1 MLQKQH
7 TLDKRNS
14 AKIKVKE
21 PQHVLEM
28 NRPQRNQGFS
38 IPELPG
44 RDLAKSRDPG
54 IFRDGI
60 SLKFSS
66 QDLSGLPSQ
75 VINLINFI
83 HFG

>member
-28 NRPQRNQGFS
+28 NRTKRNQEFS
-38 IPELPG
+38 IPGFPE
-44 RDLAKSRDPG
+44 RDFAKSRD
-54 IFRDGI
+54 
-60 SLKFSS
+60 FSGW
-66 QDLSGLPSQ
+66 D
-75 VINLINFI
+75 
-83 HFG
+83 

>member
-38 IPELPG
+38 IPEFPG

-60 SLKFSS
+60 SLKFSF

>member
-28 NRPQRNQGFS
+28 NRTKRNQEFS
-38 IPELPG
+38 IPEFPG
-44 RDLAKSRDPG
+44 RDFAKSRDPG

-60 SLKFSS
+60 SLKFYPGILPKKYGIPWHFP
-66 QDLSGLPSQ
+66 LSA
-75 VINLINFI
+75 
-83 HFG
+83 

>member
-28 NRPQRNQGFS
+28 NWTKRNQEFS
-38 IPELPG
+38 IPEFPG
-44 RDLAKSRDPG
+44 RDIAKFRDPG
-54 IFRDGI
+54 IFGDGI
-60 SLKFSS
+60 CLKFYPRSLLKKYGIS
-66 QDLSGLPSQ
+66 RDFPLSA
-75 VINLINFI
+75 
-83 HFG
+83 

>member
-28 NRPQRNQGFS
+28 NRTKQNQEFS
-38 IPELPG
+38 IPGFLG
-44 RDLAKSRDPG
+44 RDFAKSRDFSG
-54 IFRDGI
+54 RD
-60 SLKFSS
+60 
-66 QDLSGLPSQ
+66 
-75 VINLINFI
+75 
-83 HFG
+83 

>member
-28 NRPQRNQGFS
+28 NRTKRNQEFS
-38 IPELPG
+38 IPGFPE
-44 RDLAKSRDPG
+44 RDFAKSRDPR

-66 QDLSGLPSQ
+66 QDFSEEILLDVKKSSRRIL
-75 VINLINFI
+75 
-83 HFG
+83 

>member
-38 IPELPG
+38 IPGFPG
-44 RDLAKSRDPG
+44 RVLAKSRDPG

>member
-28 NRPQRNQGFS
+28 NRTKRNQEFS
-38 IPELPG
+38 IPGFPG
-44 RDLAKSRDPG
+44 WDFAKSRDPG
-54 IFRDGI
+54 IFRDGKI
-60 SLKFSS
+60 FIP
-66 QDLSGLPSQ
+66 GLFGGDFVGCEKKQSA
-75 VINLINFI
+75 NFVMLQ
-83 HFG
+83 